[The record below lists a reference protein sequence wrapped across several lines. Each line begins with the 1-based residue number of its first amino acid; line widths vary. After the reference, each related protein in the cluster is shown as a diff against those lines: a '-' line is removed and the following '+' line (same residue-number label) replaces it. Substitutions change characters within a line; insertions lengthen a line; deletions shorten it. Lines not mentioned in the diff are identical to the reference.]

1 MKKWLKK
8 WWFSILMFVIAIALT
23 LYIIIGTFTLIND
36 DDFVYTMLLVS
47 SSSPVLILLL
57 IGVLGMPRKEK
68 NDESN
73 INKH

>member
-8 WWFSILMFVIAIALT
+8 WWFSILMFVFAIALT
-23 LYIIIGTFTLIND
+23 LYITVGTFTLASD

-68 NDESN
+68 TDESN
-73 INKH
+73 NDDR